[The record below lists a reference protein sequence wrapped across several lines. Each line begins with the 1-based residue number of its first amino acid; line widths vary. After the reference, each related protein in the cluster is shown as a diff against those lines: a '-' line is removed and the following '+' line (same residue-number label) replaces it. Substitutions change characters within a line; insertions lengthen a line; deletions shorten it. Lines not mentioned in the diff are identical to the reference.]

1 MDDTDY
7 FTLLTCFFFLPQT
20 KLFCKVF
27 RKQSSI
33 SFFVCVWGEWK
44 CCNDTGKGSD
54 FHSIRL
60 QHYPQSLLCCQRGS
74 RSLRGPYRRQE
85 SKHVD
90 NLFITYINSTT
101 SNLLISNLNSFSRS
115 LSPFK
120 EMTHFHLHYL
130 MTMECFRFWFFFKDR

>member
-1 MDDTDY
+1 MEMDDTDY

-60 QHYPQSLLCCQRGS
+60 QHYPPSLLCSVREALGVSGALTVDKKVNTLIICLSHISILPLQTCLFQIKTLFLARS
-74 RSLRGPYRRQE
+74 RL
-85 SKHVD
+85 SKRW
-90 NLFITYINSTT
+90 LIFICI
-101 SNLLISNLNSFSRS
+101 I
-115 LSPFK
+115 
-120 EMTHFHLHYL
+120 
-130 MTMECFRFWFFFKDR
+130 